1 MNNSTI
7 TIITSVFNG
16 EKYIKECL
24 LSVLNQ
30 TYSDFEHII
39 IDDNSNDNTVKIIK
53 DLIKNDSRF
62 KLLELKVNVGFRYS

>member
-1 MNNSTI
+1 MSKPSI
-7 TIITSVFNG
+7 SIITAVFNG

-30 TYSDFEHII
+30 TYPDFEHII

-53 DLIKNDSRF
+53 GLIKNDNRF
-62 KLLELKVNVGFRYS
+62 NKTEFK